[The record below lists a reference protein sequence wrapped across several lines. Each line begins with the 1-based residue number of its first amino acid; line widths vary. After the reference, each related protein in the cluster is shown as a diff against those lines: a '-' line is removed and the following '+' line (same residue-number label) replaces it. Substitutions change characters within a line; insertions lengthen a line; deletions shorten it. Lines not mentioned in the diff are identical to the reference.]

1 MKILSGKFKNQ
12 SVSISQKFV
21 YRPTTSIVRKSLF
34 DALKSLEGRNFL
46 DLYAGSGM
54 IGFEASSRGADNVTF
69 IEMNKQHMIQIRNSA
84 ESIPY
89 SNFNFLV
96 RDSIRFLKKCDKYD
110 IIFMRDHLLCNSDK
124 KIVMCNMRLEERL
137 NEGNF
142 VVETMEKSGYIISY
156 LPHQD
161 CLAEGGEFFYLPK
174 ENILLA
180 GLCRNNLK
188 GAESMAE
195 LMGVDQLHIIE
206 SSGYH
211 LDTAICH
218 IVDNE
223 YDCIGINCAKEV
235 FNNKNYD
242 VLSHLSKVYN

>member
-110 IIFMRDHLLCNSDK
+110 VIFADPPYG
-124 KIVMCNMRLEERL
+124 I
-137 NEGNF
+137 GN
-142 VVETMEKSGYIISY
+142 
-156 LPHQD
+156 L
-161 CLAEGGEFFYLPK
+161 
-174 ENILLA
+174 ILLVDLACKKLNPGGVFILECSKNESLA
-180 GLCRNNLK
+180 GYYK
-188 GAESMAE
+188 SSKFG
-195 LMGVDQLHIIE
+195 DTQLL
-206 SSGYH
+206 YWK
-211 LDTAICH
+211 A
-218 IVDNE
+218 
-223 YDCIGINCAKEV
+223 
-235 FNNKNYD
+235 
-242 VLSHLSKVYN
+242 